1 MSGILLLAFLLL
13 VVALCVTLCFFGYRH
28 IRLLFTCM
36 GVLFGGYYAYSLLM
50 EYASLSQTTAII
62 IALIVG
68 LLLGGLSYFI
78 YNFGIFLTGTAF
90 GICFAIMILTLVG
103 VPVDDTLP
111 TIIIVV
117 LAICAGF
124 LTLAYRRVFIVLS
137 TAFTGAIG
145 LVLYGGYTIMNFEWV
160 FSRGTLAALS
170 GQISAFF
177 QAYQSTLIIAMA
189 AFLLSGLIVQF
200 ALGKKGRR

>member
-1 MSGILLLAFLLL
+1 MA
-13 VVALCVTLCFFGYRH
+13 
-28 IRLLFTCM
+28 
-36 GVLFGGYYAYSLLM
+36 
-50 EYASLSQTTAII
+50 
-62 IALIVG
+62 
-68 LLLGGLSYFI
+68 
-78 YNFGIFLTGTAF
+78 
-90 GICFAIMILTLVG
+90 ILTLVG

>member
-1 MSGILLLAFLLL
+1 MSGILLLAVLLL

-36 GVLFGGYYAYSLLM
+36 GVLFGGYYTYSLLM

-90 GICFAIMILTLVG
+90 GDSDACG
-103 VPVDDTLP
+103 R
-111 TIIIVV
+111 
-117 LAICAGF
+117 AG
-124 LTLAYRRVFIVLS
+124 R
-137 TAFTGAIG
+137 
-145 LVLYGGYTIMNFEWV
+145 
-160 FSRGTLAALS
+160 
-170 GQISAFF
+170 
-177 QAYQSTLIIAMA
+177 
-189 AFLLSGLIVQF
+189 
-200 ALGKKGRR
+200 